1 MKVLF
6 LIFLFL
12 FLAKADEMSRIE
24 AIVED
29 ITELRSE
36 YKECQEELKSKTA
49 PSVTKYKK
57 LYQNEKQKNTILK
70 AELEYND
77 DLDKSNKNLSKRIK
91 ELEKEITKLKRKQN
105 NFPKLMMKDE
115 AEGKDEL
122 ILFKARSYKLKYD
135 SIIYNGING
144 KMITKWLENTSFTSG
159 VKTKTWI
166 KITGYFVNKKWTAA
180 KKDMWIK
187 IKQVEIK

>member
-122 ILFKARSYKLKYD
+122 IRFKARSYKLKYD